1 MCFNILEIKES
12 NQNTNEIN
20 QFDIIRILK
29 WKTWI
34 KAEKYVVV
42 TVKYKI
48 LQTSLESIIGTLI
61 CTEYFNF

>member
-12 NQNTNEIN
+12 NQSTNEIN

-61 CTEYFNF
+61 CT